1 MNPTVRQILS
11 LIDTDI
17 APWHL
22 AEPWDNCGLSAGNPE
37 WPVQKVLVGLD
48 PGLPVLEAAQQ
59 WQADMVLTHHPL
71 FITPEK
77 NIDFSEM
84 PGLAIALAATRKMAI
99 VCAHTNLDKA
109 ENGLN
114 DYLAHRLQ
122 ITVTRALE
130 TQNHEQESPAAPPT
144 GLGRIGTL
152 SSPMSL
158 TRMADQ
164 VKSRL
169 GVNPVRVVGDPD
181 LLVHDI
187 AVCSGSG
194 GSLIPA
200 FLSSGATVYVTG
212 DIKYHEARLIESH
225 GRALIDAGHFASE
238 IIAKDLLTRRLNQA
252 VARAGFSLEIRAFT
266 GETDPFVSI

>member
-1 MNPTVRQILS
+1 MNPTVKQILS

-22 AEPWDNCGLSAGNPE
+22 AESWDNCGLCAGNSE
-37 WPVQKVLVGLD
+37 WPVQKVLIGLD
-48 PGLPVLEAAQQ
+48 PGMPILQAAQQ
-59 WQADMVLTHHPL
+59 WQADMILTHHPL

-77 NIDFSEM
+77 TIDFSVM

-114 DYLAHRLQ
+114 DYLADRLH
-122 ITVTRALE
+122 ITVTRVLE
-130 TQNHEQESPAAPPT
+130 TDPHEREPSTALT
-144 GLGRIGTL
+144 GLGRVGTL
-152 SSPMSL
+152 PAPVSL

-164 VKSRL
+164 IKSQL
-169 GVNPVRVVGDPD
+169 KVQPVRVVGDPN
-181 LLVHDI
+181 LVIHDV

-194 GSLIPA
+194 SSLIPA
-200 FLSSGATVYVTG
+200 FLTSDATVYVTG

-225 GRALIDAGHFASE
+225 GKALIDVGHFASE

-252 VARAGFSLEIRAFT
+252 VSRAGFSLEIRAFA

>member
-1 MNPTVRQILS
+1 MNPTVKQILS

-22 AEPWDNCGLSAGNPE
+22 AESWDNCGLCAGNPE

-48 PGLPVLEAAQQ
+48 AGMPVLQAAQQ
-59 WQADMVLTHHPL
+59 WQADMILTHHPL

-77 NIDFSEM
+77 TIDFSVM

-114 DYLAHRLQ
+114 DYLADRLN

-130 TQNHEQESPAAPPT
+130 ADSPEQGPSAALT
-144 GLGRIGTL
+144 GLGRVGTL
-152 SSPMSL
+152 PAPVSL
-158 TRMADQ
+158 TRVADQ
-164 VKSRL
+164 IKSQL
-169 GVNPVRVVGDPD
+169 NVQPVRVVGDPD
-181 LLVHDI
+181 LVIHDI

-194 GSLIPA
+194 GGLIPA
-200 FLSSGATVYVTG
+200 FLTSGATVYVTG

-225 GRALIDAGHFASE
+225 GKALIDVGHFASE

-252 VARAGFSLEIRAFT
+252 VSRAGFSLEIRAFA

>member
-1 MNPTVRQILS
+1 MNPTVKQILS
-11 LIDTDI
+11 LIDSDI

-22 AEPWDNCGLSAGNPE
+22 AEPWDNCGLCAGNPE
-37 WPVQKVLVGLD
+37 WPVQKVLIGLD
-48 PGLPVLEAAQQ
+48 PDIPVLQAAQK
-59 WQADMVLTHHPL
+59 WQADMILTHHPL

-77 NIDFSEM
+77 TIDFNVM
-84 PGLAIALAATRKMAI
+84 PGLAIALAAIRKIAI

-109 ENGLN
+109 KNGLN
-114 DYLAHRLQ
+114 DYLADQLN
-122 ITVTRALE
+122 ITVIRALE
-130 TQNHEQESPAAPPT
+130 AENHEPDSSFALT

-152 SSPMSL
+152 PAPVSL

-164 VKSRL
+164 VKSQL
-169 GVNPVRVVGDPD
+169 NVQPVRVVGNPD
-181 LLVHDI
+181 LVVQEI

-200 FLSSGATVYVTG
+200 FLASDATVYVTG

-225 GRALIDAGHFASE
+225 GKALIDVGHFASE
-238 IIAKDLLTRRLNQA
+238 IIAKDLLARRLYQA
-252 VARAGFSLEIRAFT
+252 VVRAGFSIEIRAFA